1 MAQTDFKPTSLC
13 ERLTLAMIFT
23 GGTTRV
29 ASKSSNI
36 SVIRHIIKTEGVL
49 GLGRGLGITIG
60 RETISCGLYFAT

>member
-1 MAQTDFKPTSLC
+1 MSDNVAL
-13 ERLTLAMIFT
+13 IFT
-23 GGTTRV
+23 IAGGTTGV
-29 ASKSSNI
+29 ASKSSNV